1 MNKKITDLNFFLS
14 QIISSQVEHQKQ
26 NLLLG
31 IMTLPLTKSELHFR
45 NSSPTIDNTS
55 FIQQLLYE
63 LKLTF
68 LHEEKQQLLSN
79 LSLINQ
85 KRKHLKSIQTESL
98 NPITS
103 CSQIEI
109 TPLKIQNN
117 FKTNVQIHNE
127 ENEFALQ
134 NEAKLFLKDIHSE
147 KEHQLQ
153 LMRERKRKEQIQ
165 YMKTIEH
172 SLKHIK
178 REDNHPT
185 YENNNRYNNTNS
197 NSNNIQIK
205 SKIKSKS
212 IENNKHFIK
221 QSSLFKPK
229 HNGKIK
235 LPPLLQHSFNN
246 RKVFSDLYT
255 KNNKHIIVRQTLNTI
270 PIQT

>member
-14 QIISSQVEHQKQ
+14 QITSSQVEHQKQ

-31 IMTLPLTKSELHFR
+31 IMTLPLTESELHLR
-45 NSSPTIDNTS
+45 NSSPIIDNTS

-98 NPITS
+98 SPITQ

-117 FKTNVQIHNE
+117 FKTNVQNVQIHNE

-134 NEAKLFLKDIHSE
+134 NEAKLFLKDSF
-147 KEHQLQ
+147 
-153 LMRERKRKEQIQ
+153 RKRTSTSINERTQ
-165 YMKTIEH
+165 T
-172 SLKHIK
+172 K
-178 REDNHPT
+178 RTNSI
-185 YENNNRYNNTNS
+185 YENN
-197 NSNNIQIK
+197 
-205 SKIKSKS
+205 
-212 IENNKHFIK
+212 
-221 QSSLFKPK
+221 
-229 HNGKIK
+229 
-235 LPPLLQHSFNN
+235 
-246 RKVFSDLYT
+246 
-255 KNNKHIIVRQTLNTI
+255 
-270 PIQT
+270 

>member
-98 NPITS
+98 NPIIS

-109 TPLKIQNN
+109 TPLKI
-117 FKTNVQIHNE
+117 
-127 ENEFALQ
+127 
-134 NEAKLFLKDIHSE
+134 
-147 KEHQLQ
+147 
-153 LMRERKRKEQIQ
+153 
-165 YMKTIEH
+165 
-172 SLKHIK
+172 
-178 REDNHPT
+178 
-185 YENNNRYNNTNS
+185 
-197 NSNNIQIK
+197 IQIW
-205 SKIKSKS
+205 
-212 IENNKHFIK
+212 
-221 QSSLFKPK
+221 
-229 HNGKIK
+229 
-235 LPPLLQHSFNN
+235 
-246 RKVFSDLYT
+246 VFSDKTILKQTFKYT
-255 KNNKHIIVRQTLNTI
+255 MKKMNSLSKTKRNYFLKIFIQKKNINFN
-270 PIQT
+270 